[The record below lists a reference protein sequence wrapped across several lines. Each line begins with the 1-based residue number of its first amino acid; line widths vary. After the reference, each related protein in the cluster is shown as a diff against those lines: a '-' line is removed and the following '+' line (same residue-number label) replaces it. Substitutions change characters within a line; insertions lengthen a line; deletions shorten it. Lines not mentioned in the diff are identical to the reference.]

1 MTLGDGIRRDVA
13 EVSPEERTLLRDA
26 FVSLSDDPA
35 FRYPDGVSYWDKQNE
50 IHQATHVHAFPPA
63 RGIAFLPWHREL
75 CNRLEVLLRTVD
87 YRLSLHYW
95 DWTTNPRN
103 SSGVNLLTP
112 DFMGSPR
119 GEAGWPF
126 QNFETTGPADPAST
140 DPRNRKIWRDVPKG
154 SPPAPTDRSIVD
166 AGEDDDLPLGQQY
179 SAFRKR
185 LERAHNQMHGWF
197 GGTVGGDPHFPFHD
211 PFVFLLHSNVDR
223 LFALWQTF
231 QAERLDPEK
240 VYGDE
245 GDSDIDP
252 TIPVYDPGILT
263 MLEPWA
269 GNPSDNPDVTAIRPW
284 TEPENENLLPENQKN
299 CRHITVVTPPR
310 YDTNRPIRKESP
322 EEPVDPDHG

>member
-1 MTLGDGIRRDVA
+1 MVLGDGIRRDVA

-75 CNRLEVLLRTVD
+75 CNRLEALLRTVD

-126 QNFETTGPADPAST
+126 QNFETTGPADPNSA
-140 DPRNRKIWRDVPKG
+140 DPDHRKIWRDVPKG
-154 SPPAPTDRSIVD
+154 SPPAPSDRFIVTDK
-166 AGEDDDLPLGQQY
+166 DDVPLGQQY
-179 SAFRKR
+179 SEFRKK
-185 LERAHNQMHGWF
+185 LEPAHNSMHVWF

-223 LFALWQTF
+223 LFALWQTSR
-231 QAERLDPEK
+231 AERLDPEK

-245 GDSDIDP
+245 GDSDVNTDP
-252 TIPVYDPGILT
+252 TVHDYDPGILT
-263 MLEPWA
+263 LLEPWA
-269 GNPSDNPDVTAIRPW
+269 GNPTDDLHVTQIRPW
-284 TEPENENLLPENQKN
+284 TEPDNENLRPENQKN
-299 CRHITVVTPPR
+299 SRHITVVTPPH
-310 YDTNRPIRKESP
+310 YDTNRLHTEEPSP
-322 EEPVDPDHG
+322 EDPDHHG